1 MPKKINIIVRLQNW
15 MDSVPGQTFLNYAYS
30 WGAAIVI
37 LGALFKLTHIQG
49 GNIMLFIGMGTE
61 VIVFFLAAFDR
72 PFDRNEVGKELPED
86 IETDEQ
92 MSVRLGMND
101 NDDLDNEETETD
113 ANNTPG
119 LTVIPVIGSGTAHT
133 CIRTPQSEEELEA
146 AESQATVI
154 AAAAAQAA
162 EGSMPCPDTEQP
174 AASSSAA
181 PAHQPAA
188 PTHQPAA
195 PIVQTITIPVQPATT
210 TAESTP
216 SDMPAATP
224 ADSMAAA
231 AIAATAPKGG
241 QPFEQE
247 AQRLAQIIRVAND
260 ELLQRAQAVL
270 SPEMEAATQTYIEKL
285 RTLADTFAKVDEQSA
300 RLAKDSEEMEN
311 LNRTL
316 TGINKV
322 YELHLKSI
330 SLQVGTIDQINDQ
343 THKLANQIEELN
355 AVYGRM
361 IEALTVNMRGN
372 KE

>member
-92 MSVRLGMND
+92 IAARLGLND
-101 NDDLDNEETETD
+101 NDDLDNEATETD

-119 LTVIPVIGSGTAHT
+119 VTVIPVIGSGTTHT

-162 EGSMPCPDTEQP
+162 EGSMPCPDAEQP

-181 PAHQPAA
+181 PAN
-188 PTHQPAA
+188 QPAA

-285 RTLADTFAKVDEQSA
+285 RTLADTFTKVDEQSA

>member
-1 MPKKINIIVRLQNW
+1 
-15 MDSVPGQTFLNYAYS
+15 
-30 WGAAIVI
+30 
-37 LGALFKLTHIQG
+37 
-49 GNIMLFIGMGTE
+49 MLFIGMGTE

-92 MSVRLGMND
+92 MSVRLGLND

-162 EGSMPCPDTEQP
+162 EGSIPCPDTEQP

-181 PAHQPAA
+181 PA
-188 PTHQPAA
+188 HQPAA

-231 AIAATAPKGG
+231 AIAATAPEGG

-247 AQRLAQIIRVAND
+247 AQRLAQIIRVANN